1 MLRLP
6 AAVLS
11 LEQGLMIL
19 LCDITGWL
27 QASVRYVLR
36 VKLDSTSAAVRQ
48 MCRDCGFVVC
58 RPLDLNQVDCV
69 SSPRHWTLRH
79 QALDTASALPDTG
92 HCITRHWTL
101 RQHSQTLDTG
111 HCVSSPRHW
120 MSAAAAFVDQ
130 QLPPVD
136 VSSTWWSTAE
146 PPIWWSGG

>member
-69 SSPRHWTLRH
+69 SSPRHW
-79 QALDTASALPDTG
+79 
-92 HCITRHWTL
+92 
-101 RQHSQTLDTG
+101 
-111 HCVSSPRHW
+111 